1 MKRLP
6 RRLLNALPLALALF
20 AAGCATSTPDRYYTL
35 AAPAEG
41 VVAAPSA
48 SPIFIELAPIAL
60 PERLARPQMLV
71 QRAGGGAEVSLLE
84 QHRWSS
90 SFENE
95 LRDALAAG
103 IASRLGAI
111 DVTKGGRQPSQPAW
125 RIAVQLQRFD
135 AIEATRVDAAFS
147 WTVRRSDAERSAT
160 CQWTGSEA
168 VGEGIDALALG
179 AQRVTA
185 RAAQAIAGQ
194 LTALQLNPSAACQGA
209 G

>member
-6 RRLLNALPLALALF
+6 RRLLSALPLALALL

-35 AAPAEG
+35 AAPADA
-41 VVAAPSA
+41 VPVPAA
-48 SPIFIELAPIAL
+48 SPIFIELAPVAV

-71 QRAGGGAEVSLLE
+71 QRAGGGAEVALLE

-125 RIAVQLQRFD
+125 RIAVQVQRFD

-160 CQWTGSEA
+160 CQWAGSEP
-168 VGEGIDALALG
+168 VGQDIDALALG
-179 AQRVTA
+179 AQRITSQ
-185 RAAQAIAGQ
+185 AAQAIARQ
-194 LTALQLNPSAACQGA
+194 VSALQADPAAACRGA
-209 G
+209 S

>member
-6 RRLLNALPLALALF
+6 RRLLSALPLALALL

-35 AAPAEG
+35 AAPAD
-41 VVAAPSA
+41 AAPVPAA
-48 SPIFIELAPIAL
+48 SPIFIELAPVAV

-71 QRAGGGAEVSLLE
+71 QRVGGGAEVAVLE

-160 CQWTGSEA
+160 CQWAGSEP
-168 VGEGIDALALG
+168 VGQGIDALALG
-179 AQRVTA
+179 AQRITSQ
-185 RAAQAIAGQ
+185 AAQAIARQ
-194 LTALQLNPSAACQGA
+194 VSALQADPAAACRGA
-209 G
+209 S

>member
-6 RRLLNALPLALALF
+6 RTLLGALALSLL

-35 AAPAEG
+35 AAPADA
-41 VVAAPSA
+41 VPVPSVT
-48 SPIFIELAPIAL
+48 PVFIELAPVAV

-71 QRAGGGAEVSLLE
+71 QRTGGGAQVAVLE
-84 QHRWSS
+84 QHRWSA

-135 AIEATRVDAAFS
+135 AIEDTRVDAAFS

-160 CQWTGSEA
+160 CQWSGSEP
-168 VGEGIDALALG
+168 VGQGIDALALG

-185 RAAQAIAGQ
+185 QAAQAIARQ
-194 LTALQLNPSAACQGA
+194 VSALQSDPAASCRGA